1 MKTYT
6 VKVWQSYYDIVDIQ
20 AESAEQAERIA
31 AEMWERG
38 EIDPEYGEDGGIDI
52 IAEYYERGAK

>member
-20 AESAEQAERIA
+20 AESEEQAERIA
-31 AEMWERG
+31 SEMWERG
-38 EIDPEYGEDGGIDI
+38 EIDPEYGDDSGIEVVSI
-52 IAEYYERGAK
+52 SA